1 MGLRIADG
9 DSRGFA
15 IIDFQRNT
23 GPEDLWISLR
33 STLLHFGEYL
43 GEGGKWSSTPYF
55 FKAMRLP
62 DKGPGVYRIGPE
74 IVNHGGLA
82 LDFIEISVNG
92 TAIVEAVTWPILLA
106 DPDAA
111 PLHPGTANPAAIAD
125 AQEPA
130 SQAPAAG
137 EAGPAPEAEGSG
149 PQQKPDGEQI
159 TDIELRQ
166 NEKAEKTDEDLETG
180 PQALPS
186 TSAALQEH
194 KEAEKPLSEEPEMES
209 DGPSRTRAPSR
220 GPMPSVPQDQLFW
233 RTRAGPAD
241 VPGLPSEMGAPP
253 REREPS
259 IDPAPSAPQNQPVSQ
274 KQAGL
279 AAVLDLLPEQAPRK
293 RHRLAWYGLA
303 GAALSGIALLLWA
316 WLYCVPFLGG
326 KCKDSGSFN
335 AAVSLEAGETGTA
348 EAAAQEKAKRE
359 AREAAEREADA
370 AREEARAQDAA
381 RKARLEAEE
390 RQRAE
395 ATTQA
400 KAKREAAEREADA
413 AREQASAQDAA
424 RKARLEAEKRQQGE
438 AAAQEKAK
446 REAREAAEREADE
459 AREQARAQDA
469 ARKARLEAEE
479 RQRAEA
485 AAQEKAK
492 REAREAAEREADAA
506 REQAR
511 AQDAARRARLEAEER
526 QRAEAAAQEKA
537 KREAREAA
545 EREADA
551 VREQA
556 RAQDAARKARLE
568 AEERQRAETA
578 AQERAKR
585 EAAEREKTARAAQ
598 AAAAQSLKQQ
608 GSTASVP
615 DGNYSGRTA
624 REESCSPVAKSI
636 IVTIKDGK
644 VCWEHELSFS
654 NQWAGTIDPAGAVD
668 ARVPGRPGTSA
679 AGVVVNGGTMSI
691 EMTYPE
697 CAQPIRL
704 RLLGMIGAA
713 SACP

>member
-111 PLHPGTANPAAIAD
+111 PLHPGTANPAGIAE

-209 DGPSRTRAPSR
+209 GGPSRTRAPSR

-359 AREAAEREADA
+359 AAEREADA

-395 ATTQA
+395 ATTQE

-697 CAQPIRL
+697 CAYPIRL
-704 RLLGMIGAA
+704 KLLGMIGAA